1 MGGSAVSLTKMQRRV
16 PLLVAADLDELEKL
30 VGEAPDPVVIIFDA
44 DNTIVAQGVPF
55 DQFRVE
61 VTAAVE
67 RFEALP
73 TVARVVVLT
82 NGPDRGVP
90 HMMYRGNKPW
100 TTRRRLGLSSG
111 QRNLWVVGDQV
122 LTDGLLAWRLGAT
135 FVHLVVDAASEDPRQ
150 ATMRRIGRRVAKLL
164 FEQ

>member
-1 MGGSAVSLTKMQRRV
+1 MPRRV
-16 PLLVAADLDELEKL
+16 PMLAALDLDELETL
-30 VGEAPDPVVIIFDA
+30 VAAAPDPLVMIFDA
-44 DNTIVAQGVPF
+44 DNTIVPQGIPF

-73 TVARVVVLT
+73 TVARVIVLT

-90 HMMYRGNKPW
+90 HMLYRGNKPW
-100 TTRRRLGLSSG
+100 TTRRRLGLTSDHRSI
-111 QRNLWVVGDQV
+111 WVIGDQV

-135 FVHLVVDAASEDPRQ
+135 FVHLVVDEESEDSRQ
-150 ATMRRIGRRVAKLL
+150 ATMRRVGRRVADVF
-164 FEQ
+164 FEK